1 MVAGKD
7 VCLRR
12 LAGGVRAREV
22 RFNRFLGNAKVTTA
36 RVIESWSEGT
46 VAAAEG
52 RHVWTRKGRRTVP
65 HDQRD
70 LSDKE
75 SQRWIATALAA
86 KPLLAKAAMVTA
98 LGDRES
104 DTFAFYVSAT
114 EQRFHVIARSMH
126 DRKLAGGLGLYA
138 SGVVMAVVEQR
149 GNLLPA
155 RAQRPER
162 VVPLELRFGTVSLAR
177 PQSKFL
183 HHLPES
189 LSLHLVDVREV
200 DPQAGTEPLH
210 WRLLTTHPVANAEQA
225 WRIVEWYKRRWLIE
239 QFFRVLKTQGFR
251 LEDSQV
257 GTAERLL
264 KLVAIAAKAAVIP
277 IQLLQARDGRDH
289 QPVRLA
295 FDVNEVAT
303 LAALNQNLEAQSK
316 RLKTPHPPDSLAWAA
331 WIIGRLG
338 GWDGYPSSKP
348 PGPIT
353 MRHGLEYFHAAA
365 AGWSLR
371 DVCMPPCFRRDDGRG
386 CDCQTAKSSLRATG
400 SARMRGLHIL
410 VVPAK
415 AGTHNHQPVCLRTN
429 RSTALLNRNGTA
441 YGSLL
446 SQGRRKRIRLS
457 NSHVVIAS
465 HRVGANARTPYP
477 RRSCESRNP

>member
-12 LAGGVRAREV
+12 LARGVRAREV

-52 RHVWTRKGRRTVP
+52 RHVLAIQDTSEINFATTAERRRGLGETAKGNVHGVLLHPMLAVDAENGSCLGLLTGQVWTRKGRRTVS

-104 DTFAFYVSAT
+104 DIFALYASAA
-114 EQRFHVIARSMH
+114 EERFHVIARSMH
-126 DRKLAGGLGLYA
+126 DRKLAGGIGLYA
-138 SGVVMAVVEQR
+138 ASEAIAVVEQR
-149 GNLLPA
+149 AIVLPA

-162 VVPLELRFGTVSLAR
+162 VAPLELRFGTVSLAR

-189 LSLHLVDVREV
+189 LSLNLVDVREV
-200 DPQAGTEPLH
+200 DPQVGTEPLH
-210 WRLLTTHPVANAEQA
+210 WRLLTTHLVTNAKEA

-251 LEDSQV
+251 LEDSQI

-264 KLVAIAAKAAVIP
+264 KLVAIAAKAAVIT
-277 IQLLQARDGRDH
+277 IQLLQARDGRSH

-295 FDVNEVAT
+295 FDANEVAT

-316 RLKTPHPPDSLAWAA
+316 RLKNPYPPDSLAWAA

-338 GWDGYPSSKP
+338 GWDGYPSSNP

-353 MRHGLEYFHAAA
+353 MSHGFEYFHAAA
-365 AGWSLR
+365 VGWSLR
-371 DVCMPPCFRRDDGRG
+371 DVCMP
-386 CDCQTAKSSLRATG
+386 
-400 SARMRGLHIL
+400 
-410 VVPAK
+410 
-415 AGTHNHQPVCLRTN
+415 
-429 RSTALLNRNGTA
+429 
-441 YGSLL
+441 
-446 SQGRRKRIRLS
+446 
-457 NSHVVIAS
+457 
-465 HRVGANARTPYP
+465 
-477 RRSCESRNP
+477 